1 MNILDSIMWPI
12 KWIIELVLVGWHW
25 LWTAVVGLPSASGVA
40 WALSIVGLVLVVRAA
55 LIPLFVKQIRSQRV
69 SLELAPKMRALQQK
83 YKGKRDQASRQAM
96 AEEQMALYKEAG
108 TNPLAGCLP
117 ILVQMPIFFGLF
129 SVLNASSRGQA
140 GVGLLNADLA
150 SDFSEAHLF
159 GAKLATTLMS
169 AINENPVQ
177 WPVVGLAAALV
188 VFMVGSQLYTS
199 VQIMGKNI
207 SAEAKESP
215 MFRQQKMLMYGMPF
229 IMVFSGVAFPIG
241 VLLYWFVSNL
251 WTMVQQFIV
260 IRNMPTPGSEAYFER
275 QRRLAAKGKLTDA
288 EQAQLEKR
296 EGRPQGQRQQPVG
309 KNRAKKQG
317 SNTGAVAS
325 DSDSPSAP
333 SGESAQA
340 ASADDETSA
349 PKRPQ
354 GKGSNT
360 SRKNRKGK

>member
-12 KWIIELVLVGWHW
+12 KWVIELVLVGWHW
-25 LWTAVVGLPSASGVA
+25 LWTSAVGLPSASGVA

-129 SVLNASSRGQA
+129 SVLNSSSHGQA
-140 GVGLLNADLA
+140 GVGLLNAELA
-150 SDFSEAHLF
+150 SDFSEAHIF

-169 AINENPVQ
+169 AINESPVQ

-288 EQAQLEKR
+288 EQAQLEKI

-317 SNTGAVAS
+317 SSGAAPADQRAES
-325 DSDSPSAP
+325 SSSSA
-333 SGESAQA
+333 EAAQEA
-340 ASADDETSA
+340 ASGDTA